1 MTDTVEEWTAHHS
14 CDPFHRDPLIKV
26 KSLVITRFST
36 VHVVQPREM
45 TSSEAGVSH
54 GVAREDV
61 NWRKDLISQLRE
73 RNRSQTNCFADLI
86 SLHNRL
92 FENTNTLR
100 NTNMQLT
107 IANETL
113 RREAA
118 NGAIGM
124 GGSSDIEARLL
135 KQAEELAMLHKRK
148 GEHTQQI
155 VDLNNKLQEM
165 TKELQ
170 AKEAS
175 LAESSEAN
183 TNLRLEIT
191 KCLGRE
197 KDLEGINQMLKDE
210 HQALQLAFASLEEK
224 LRKTQEENRQLIER
238 LIKYKARDAEKMN
251 EENDNFLRKRQAK
264 MQKELEDAARDTRP
278 VSPDRL
284 SLKEVAGLPTAVP
297 TKVSVTF
304 SAHEGEVY
312 AVKWS
317 PTDRILA
324 TGGADRKVKLWNIT
338 KGTSENK
345 GILVGSNAGV
355 MSVDFDST
363 GTLIL
368 GASNDYASRVWTVSD
383 LRLKHTLT
391 GHCAKVMAAKFL
403 GEPSKVVTGSYDRTL
418 KIWDLR
424 SKACIETKFA
434 GSSCNDLVTSDGA
447 GSTIISGHF
456 DQRIRFWDTR
466 AESSSNDILLEG
478 KVTSL
483 DLSRD
488 ANYLLSCVRDDTV
501 KLIDLRMKKI
511 VGSFSADGFKVGFD
525 WTRAAFSPDG
535 QYIAVGSADGSVF
548 IWSIV
553 TNAIETILKEHTAAV
568 TAVSWHPH
576 GTYLASVDR
585 AKTVTVWGDHV

>member
-1 MTDTVEEWTAHHS
+1 MASNEAGA
-14 CDPFHRDPLIKV
+14 PLIGRDD
-26 KSLVITRFST
+26 I
-36 VHVVQPREM
+36 
-45 TSSEAGVSH
+45 
-54 GVAREDV
+54 

-92 FENTNTLR
+92 FESANTLR

-113 RREAA
+113 RREVA
-118 NGAIGM
+118 NGTIGT
-124 GGSSDIEARLL
+124 GGNPDLEARLL
-135 KQAEELAMLHKRK
+135 KQAEELMMLHKRK

-155 VDLNNKLQEM
+155 VDLNTTLQEM
-165 TKELQ
+165 KKELQ

-175 LAESSEAN
+175 LAESLESI
-183 TNLRLEIT
+183 TNLQLEIT
-191 KCLGRE
+191 KCHSRE
-197 KDLEGINQMLKDE
+197 KELESANQMLKDE

-224 LRKTQEENRQLIER
+224 LRKTQEENRGLIER
-238 LIKYKARDAEKMN
+238 LIKYKARDADKMN

-284 SLKEVAGLPTAVP
+284 SLKEGIASLPTAVP

-312 AVKWS
+312 AAKWS

-338 KGTSENK
+338 KGTSESK

-368 GASNDYASRVWTVSD
+368 GASNDYASRVWNVSD

-535 QYIAVGSADGSVF
+535 QYIAAGSADSSVF
-548 IWSIV
+548 IWSIA
-553 TNAIETILKEHTAAV
+553 TNAIETILKGHSAAV

>member
-1 MTDTVEEWTAHHS
+1 
-14 CDPFHRDPLIKV
+14 
-26 KSLVITRFST
+26 
-36 VHVVQPREM
+36 M
-45 TSSEAGVSH
+45 TSNEG
-54 GVAREDV
+54 GVAREDI

-92 FENTNTLR
+92 FESANTLR

-113 RREAA
+113 RREVA
-118 NGAIGM
+118 NGSIGI
-124 GGSSDIEARLL
+124 GGNPDLEARLL

-155 VDLNNKLQEM
+155 VDLNNKLQEI

-170 AKEAS
+170 AKEIS

-183 TNLRLEIT
+183 ANLRLEIT

-197 KDLEGINQMLKDE
+197 KETESINQMLKDE

-317 PTDRILA
+317 PSDRILA

-338 KGTSENK
+338 KGTSESK

-488 ANYLLSCVRDDTV
+488 ANYLLSCVRDDTL

-548 IWSIV
+548 IWTIA
-553 TNAIETILKEHTAAV
+553 TNMIETILKEHTAAV

>member
-1 MTDTVEEWTAHHS
+1 
-14 CDPFHRDPLIKV
+14 
-26 KSLVITRFST
+26 
-36 VHVVQPREM
+36 M